1 MIPNLAS
8 KANFIRKL
16 LLTTI
21 GIAAIGGFLLF
32 GLPNI
37 PQARAQSPQAAGAQA
52 GETASAQ
59 STRTTGT
66 PSPSFEVASIKP
78 NRSGDMFIRIM
89 FQPGRFTA
97 NGVTTKHLITMAYN
111 VKDFQVSGGPGWIN
125 SERYDIEAKEPD
137 SIAEELPKLP
147 PDQREEQSRL
157 MIQAL
162 LADRFKLKLSHTTKE
177 LPVYALVIAKTG
189 PKLQEAKPDD
199 NYPTGM
205 KGPDGRAHPGM
216 MRMSPGELTG
226 QGIGVKFL
234 VRLLS
239 QQVGRDVLDQTGLK
253 GNYDF
258 TLKWT
263 PEPGEG
269 MMLGGAEGGNPPP
282 ESAPPPE
289 SSGPSIFTAI
299 QEQLGLKLEPAKGP
313 VEVLV
318 IDHVEKPSEN

>member
-1 MIPNLAS
+1 MLPNLAN
-8 KANFIRKL
+8 KANFTGNL
-16 LLTTI
+16 LLTKVA
-21 GIAAIGGFLLF
+21 IAAFSGILLF
-32 GLPNI
+32 SLPSI
-37 PQARAQSPQAAGAQA
+37 PQGRAQSPQTAGAQA

-59 STRTTGT
+59 SGQTTGT

-78 NRSGDMFIRIM
+78 NRSGDMFTRIM
-89 FQPGRFTA
+89 SQPERFTA

-125 SERYDIEAKEPD
+125 SERYDIEAKVPD

-157 MIQAL
+157 MMQAL

-177 LPVYALVIAKTG
+177 LPIYALVIAKSG
-189 PKLQEAKPDD
+189 PKLKEAKPDD
-199 NYPTGM
+199 NYPTGI
-205 KGPDGRAHPGM
+205 KGPDGRALPGM
-216 MRMSPGELTG
+216 MRMGPGELTG
-226 QGIGVKFL
+226 QGIAVKFL

-258 TLKWT
+258 MLKWT

-269 MMLGGAEGGNPPP
+269 MMLAGPEGANPGA